1 LKARESGGLARRR
14 KLHQHNFFLL
24 LLASWLQYQV
34 QVDDLM
40 RKKKTENYD
49 TFGFCVQN
57 LSFVEVF
64 CSWVFLFGILGS
76 VFKTLVFYFGFLG
89 INK

>member
-1 LKARESGGLARRR
+1 L
-14 KLHQHNFFLL
+14 
-24 LLASWLQYQV
+24 
-34 QVDDLM
+34 
-40 RKKKTENYD
+40 
-49 TFGFCVQN
+49 GFVAKN
-57 LSFVEVF
+57 LSFVEVY

>member
-1 LKARESGGLARRR
+1 VFDLQRDLIRDILKARGSGGLVRRR

-40 RKKKTENYD
+40 RKKKKK
-49 TFGFCVQN
+49 
-57 LSFVEVF
+57 L
-64 CSWVFLFGILGS
+64 
-76 VFKTLVFYFGFLG
+76 
-89 INK
+89 